1 MKSLLEVSKGR
12 SWREKSDWSSY
23 TNLCLVRS
31 GFLGNNR
38 AHGQFLNLRSV
49 YQVWIMLSGCFPA
62 VFDQVFEKQ
71 SLLFFFCQAQPLKQA
86 ILNVHIQAQV
96 QITFTSG
103 SLNYVLYK
111 VAGELLDLKARS
123 TSLSLGGLIS
133 TLTSKV

>member
-1 MKSLLEVSKGR
+1 MRVRDGDTRAACVMDTFSRAGEGSQTEWPGR
-12 SWREKSDWSSY
+12 R
-23 TNLCLVRS
+23 
-31 GFLGNNR
+31 
-38 AHGQFLNLRSV
+38 
-49 YQVWIMLSGCFPA
+49 
-62 VFDQVFEKQ
+62 
-71 SLLFFFCQAQPLKQA
+71 PLKQA

-133 TLTSKV
+133 TEHYVSAQ